1 MPLFPFPEIIV
12 MNQNEKLL
20 SIQQV
25 STKLNIPKP
34 TLRFW
39 EKEFEGILVPLRTN
53 GGQRR
58 YTSQHISIVEEIK
71 ALKKAGLRL
80 SEIRRKLGMG
90 QMSETGSQRYGDGQM
105 DGIDLLVEKV
115 AEAVKIEVL
124 RFLKRGM
131 NSDATG

>member
-1 MPLFPFPEIIV
+1 
-12 MNQNEKLL
+12 MNQKEPLH

-39 EKEFEGILVPLRTN
+39 EKEFEGILLPLRTK

-58 YTSQHISIVEEIK
+58 YTPENISIVEEIN
-71 ALKKAGLRL
+71 ALKKAGLSL
-80 SEIRRKLGMG
+80 EGTRRKLGMG
-90 QMSETGSQRYGDGQM
+90 QMSETRSQKYGDGQM
-105 DGIDLLVEKV
+105 DGIDLLAEKV

-124 RFLKRGM
+124 RFLRGE
-131 NSDATG
+131 